1 MNQTEKTAF
10 RESII
15 VVLMGLVINF
25 PLQTFLL
32 WLTIDIWDWRNTIMI
47 SIFTQLIIT
56 FVALIRVYSI
66 RMRFVRGK
74 KRRVRSV

>member
-15 VVLMGLVINF
+15 VVLMGLVMNF

-32 WLTIDIWDWRNTIMI
+32 WLTIDIWDWRNTIII

-66 RMRFVRGK
+66 RMRFVKGTK
-74 KRRVRSV
+74 KKS

>member
-32 WLTIDIWDWRNTIMI
+32 WLTIDIWDWRNTIII

-66 RMRFVRGK
+66 RMRFVKGIK
-74 KRRVRSV
+74 KKS

>member
-32 WLTIDIWDWRNTIMI
+32 WLTIDIWDWRNPIII

-66 RMRFVRGK
+66 RMRFVKGTK
-74 KRRVRSV
+74 KKS

>member
-32 WLTIDIWDWRNTIMI
+32 WLTIDIWDWRNTIII
-47 SIFTQLIIT
+47 SIFTSYT
-56 FVALIRVYSI
+56 DP
-66 RMRFVRGK
+66 
-74 KRRVRSV
+74 